1 MKLGKRAKAKKYA
14 PLRQKQHTANTYIKQ
29 AQTTLRGGKSNFAI
43 KRTKAKLKQFYNSR
57 GLRMPSQLSFKS
69 LSKKDLEMYEQL
81 LDSIINDTFIN
92 PDKYAEYR
100 ERMRDYYDE
109 QISEYAEREEIP
121 EDEIDDFIDIM
132 ESDIVRDILN
142 LGITPSELAR
152 VEAEYM
158 NAGLST
164 QEFYEMLREFMK
176 KYGNDGLVDQFFT
189 FADEWAEMRA
199 EFNAQVDAGMWD
211 ADDWQ
216 GFKDEFVFH

>member
-1 MKLGKRAKAKKYA
+1 
-14 PLRQKQHTANTYIKQ
+14 
-29 AQTTLRGGKSNFAI
+29 
-43 KRTKAKLKQFYNSR
+43 
-57 GLRMPSQLSFKS
+57 MPSQLSFKS